1 MNAASPRYAVNAT
14 SLPHSTVWQ
23 DIDDIAATGA
33 EGIGLWERKLPD
45 GADADVAARLSE
57 AGLAATYCVPAL
69 HCVLPSQVDPPGAPQ
84 DGPTRRALIAASIR
98 RLAAFRPA
106 AVLIAPGASGDPA
119 HPAGPVEAVADA
131 LPELADVAA
140 SCGVPIGV
148 ELLAARRGATISSL
162 PGLVALLDDIG
173 LDNLGVMFSV
183 FHSWSE
189 PDLHEN
195 LLRYGHRINSVQVC
209 DVREQER
216 SPFDRELPGRGR
228 GVAPGI
234 MATLL
239 RAGYRGWWE
248 LEIFSDDGTYGTA
261 LPDSYWAM
269 PPRDFLARAKKA
281 FDESYAL
288 ATSRG
293 SKELKRLFRTEAGTL
308 PPFGITCLSFL
319 ALPVPS
325 CRRPVRT
332 RRSGRP
338 AEARRA
344 GTCPHRRGSGR

>member
-1 MNAASPRYAVNAT
+1 MNAGRPRYAVNAT
-14 SLPHSTVWQ
+14 SLPHSPVWQ

-45 GADADVAARLSE
+45 GADTEVAARLDD

-69 HCVLPSQVDPPGAPQ
+69 HCVLPSQVDPPGAPT
-84 DGPTRRALIAASIR
+84 DLRTRRTLLAASIR

-119 HPAGPVEAVADA
+119 HPAGPLDAVADA
-131 LPELADVAA
+131 LPELADVSAD
-140 SCGVPIGV
+140 CGVTIGV
-148 ELLAARRGATISSL
+148 ELLAARRGAAVSSL
-162 PGLVALLDDIG
+162 PALAALLDDVG
-173 LDNLGVMFSV
+173 RDNLGIMFSV

-189 PDLHEN
+189 ANLHED
-195 LLRYGHRINSVQVC
+195 LLRYADRINSVQVC
-209 DVREQER
+209 DIRDPER

-288 ATSRG
+288 A
-293 SKELKRLFRTEAGTL
+293 A
-308 PPFGITCLSFL
+308 
-319 ALPVPS
+319 
-325 CRRPVRT
+325 T
-332 RRSGRP
+332 R
-338 AEARRA
+338 A
-344 GTCPHRRGSGR
+344 